1 MSSATPGACSR
12 RPEKPLF
19 NREHEAP
26 GFLFMLFTIHS
37 PLINTIMSM
46 KNKAAKAARIN
57 FLSVPHATVTTT
69 ASGAPIAALSDPTES
84 ADPLKPVFV
93 ALQRDTTDPVEAV
106 AAAETIAEDT
116 LTTKPVEATD
126 PVEPAA
132 VFEANTEDTP
142 VPEPIKMT
150 DPVEAVVAAEAIA
163 EESPNQSSTAPAD
176 PVSDAEASPGALA
189 APASNY
195 DLLGDDVARSVVGV
209 ETDTQAAAP
218 SEPVIMD
225 LDLSLIDPNPFNRK
239 DSVEYNLQELADSIA
254 QHGLQSEIKV
264 RPMNGGRYEI
274 VFGERRYRASLLA
287 GLKTIRAKVE
297 EMTDEQAESVAI
309 IENIQRENCTPF
321 EEGEIFCRKMEKD
334 GMSVAGLCLLI
345 GKSEAYVRTRI
356 NLTRL
361 IPEVAEMLRSQMIS
375 LEIARE
381 FSNYNKKIQ
390 KEVYSEHFKE
400 AGSFNSWVGL
410 PAKEFAKRLRNRYLT
425 SLDNYHF
432 DKTDCMACGHN
443 TLNQVL
449 FSLCGDCASCQR
461 PSCLQ
466 KKNEAYLIEQC
477 VDLVTKDPRLHL
489 ATNNDSNANVVKRL
503 TEQGHEVE
511 ELDRPFW
518 HFNRGPKM
526 PESPKAEEFTDADD
540 LAIAQEEHEA
550 AMQKFKEA
558 CTQIENEVSEGRMR
572 KFAIIGANDIDI
584 RYEPVRTQTDSESY
598 VMQEPDDPAKD
609 LRKKDQRNHEICY
622 EHITRDLKEVLRSE
636 SEKQFP
642 TTNLRPRERQLFY
655 YVVMDRLR
663 YVHEELLGLSGY
675 ADAADRLRI
684 AETLT
689 TEQKTMLMRM
699 AIMRYMDDVN
709 ENRCDPESTDVK
721 LLTEF
726 AMMHFP
732 EKTKP
737 VVERH
742 QNIYAKRHYN
752 LGVRIT
758 NIEQQAEVVRVQS
771 MFEGGALCRTP
782 EGEVINIYSGE
793 VIDENMVEMA
803 LSEVDVPDLPVEEP
817 LPCDDPEPFIPV
829 VPDIEEQED
838 DEPLNPLELIPEDG
852 EILPEPLPTPGASK
866 KKAKAKAKKTAGGKR
881 LTLTPKPEKLAA

>member
-1 MSSATPGACSR
+1 MS
-12 RPEKPLF
+12 K
-19 NREHEAP
+19 
-26 GFLFMLFTIHS
+26 
-37 PLINTIMSM
+37 
-46 KNKAAKAARIN
+46 KNKAAKAARKN
-57 FLSVPHATVTTT
+57 NLSVAHATVTTAT
-69 ASGAPIAALSDPTES
+69 GAPIAVLFDPTES
-84 ADPLKPVFV
+84 VETCEPVVV
-93 ALQRDTTDPVEAV
+93 AVQLDTVEQDAPVRASEVSDQVESVTTIETNTQNTPGTESVETADPVEAV
-106 AAAETIAEDT
+106 AVSE
-116 LTTKPVEATD
+116 V
-126 PVEPAA
+126 
-132 VFEANTEDTP
+132 NTGDTP
-142 VPEPIKMT
+142 GTESVET
-150 DPVEAVVAAEAIA
+150 ADPVEAVM
-163 EESPNQSSTAPAD
+163 
-176 PVSDAEASPGALA
+176 VSEASPGALA
-189 APASNY
+189 APASGDDY
-195 DLLGDDVARSVVGV
+195 GPLGDDVARSVVGM
-209 ETDTQAAAP
+209 ETDMQAAPTA

-274 VFGERRYRASLLA
+274 VFGERRYRASRLA

-297 EMTDEQAESVAI
+297 QMTDEQAENAAI

-321 EEGEIFCRKMEKD
+321 EEGEIFCRKMETS
-334 GMSVAGLCLLI
+334 GMSVAGLCLLF

-361 IPEVAEMLRSQMIS
+361 IPEVAQMLRTQMIS

-400 AGSFNSWVGL
+400 AGNYNSWVGL
-410 PAKEFAKRLRNRYLT
+410 PAKEFAKRLRKRYLT

-432 DKTDCMACGHN
+432 DKTACMTCGHN

-449 FSLCGDCASCQR
+449 FSVCGDCASCQK

-466 KKNEAYLIEQC
+466 KKNEAYLIERC

-489 ATNNDSNANVVKRL
+489 ATKNDSNANVVKRL

-511 ELDRPFW
+511 EVDRPFW
-518 HFNRGPKM
+518 HFNRGPEM
-526 PESPKAEEFTDADD
+526 PTPPQAEEFTDADD

-558 CTQIENEVSEGRMR
+558 CIHIEYEVSEGRMR
-572 KFAIIGANDIDI
+572 KFAIIGDNDIDI
-584 RYEPVRTQTDSESY
+584 SYESVRKQTDSASG
-598 VMQEPDDPAKD
+598 VTQKPDDPAKD
-609 LRKKDQRNHEICY
+609 LRKKDHRNHQICY

-636 SEKQFP
+636 SKQQFP
-642 TTNLRPRERQLFY
+642 TTKLRPRERQLFY

-663 YVHEELLGLSGY
+663 GVHEEQLGL

-689 TEQKTMLMRM
+689 AELRTMLMRM
-699 AIMRYMDDVN
+699 AIMRYLNDVN
-709 ENRCDPESTDVK
+709 ENYCNPESTDVK

-732 EKTKP
+732 EKTAP

-742 QNIYAKRHYN
+742 QGIYAKRHYN
-752 LGVRIT
+752 LDVRIS
-758 NIEQQAEVVRVQS
+758 NIEQQAEVVRVQC

-793 VIDENMVEMA
+793 VIDERMVKMA
-803 LSEVDVPDLPVEEP
+803 LSELDIPDLPVEEP
-817 LPCDDPEPFIPV
+817 LPYDDPEPFIPV

-838 DEPLNPLELIPEDG
+838 DQPLNPLELIPQDG
-852 EILPEPLPTPGASK
+852 DFLPEPVPTPGASK
-866 KKAKAKAKKTAGGKR
+866 KKARAKAKAKKTAGGKR
-881 LTLTPKPEKLAA
+881 LTLTPEPKKLAA

>member
-1 MSSATPGACSR
+1 MS
-12 RPEKPLF
+12 K
-19 NREHEAP
+19 
-26 GFLFMLFTIHS
+26 
-37 PLINTIMSM
+37 

-57 FLSVPHATVTTT
+57 ILSVAHATVTT
-69 ASGAPIAALSDPTES
+69 ASVAPIAALSDPTES
-84 ADPLKPVFV
+84 AEPLKPLVV
-93 ALQRDTTDPVEAV
+93 VLQRDTADQVAPVRAAEASDQVESVPTIETNTQHTPGTEPAEAPDPVEAVTAAETNTEDTPGTEPADTADPVEAV
-106 AAAETIAEDT
+106 AAAETT
-116 LTTKPVEATD
+116 V
-126 PVEPAA
+126 
-132 VFEANTEDTP
+132 
-142 VPEPIKMT
+142 
-150 DPVEAVVAAEAIA
+150 
-163 EESPNQSSTAPAD
+163 EESPNLSSTAPAD
-176 PVSDAEASPGALA
+176 PVSDAEASHGTLA
-189 APASNY
+189 APASGNDY
-195 DLLGDDVARSVVGV
+195 GPLGDDEARSVGGV
-209 ETDTQAAAP
+209 ETDAQTMPAP

-225 LDLSLIDPNPFNRK
+225 LDLNLIDPNPFNRK

-287 GLKTIRAKVE
+287 GLKTIRAKVG
-297 EMTDEQAESVAI
+297 EMTDEQAENAAI

-321 EEGEIFCRKMEKD
+321 EEGEIFCRKMEKS
-334 GMSVAGLCLLI
+334 GMSVAGLCLLF

-361 IPEVAEMLRSQMIS
+361 IPEVAQMLRSHMIS

-400 AGSFNSWVGL
+400 SGSYNSWVGL
-410 PAKEFAKRLRNRYLT
+410 PAREFAKRLRNRYLT
-425 SLDNYHF
+425 SLDNYLF

-466 KKNEAYLIEQC
+466 KKNEAYLIERC

-489 ATNNDSNANVVKRL
+489 ATNKDSNANVVKRL

-526 PESPKAEEFTDADD
+526 PEPPKAEEFTDTDD

-558 CTQIENEVSEGRMR
+558 CTHIENEVSEGRMR

-609 LRKKDQRNHEICY
+609 LRKKDHRNQEICY
-622 EHITRDLKEVLRSE
+622 EHITRDLKEVLRSISKE
-636 SEKQFP
+636 QFP

-675 ADAADRLRI
+675 AGAADRLRI
-684 AETLT
+684 AQTLT
-689 TEQKTMLMRM
+689 AEQKTMLMRM
-699 AIMRYMDDVN
+699 AIMRYLDEVN

-752 LGVRIT
+752 LDVRIS

-803 LSEVDVPDLPVEEP
+803 LSEVDIPDLPVEEP
-817 LPCDDPEPFIPV
+817 LPCDDPEPYIPV
-829 VPDIEEQED
+829 VPDIEKQED
-838 DEPLNPLELIPEDG
+838 DQPLNPLELIPQDG
-852 EILPEPLPTPGASK
+852 EFLPEPVPTPGASK
-866 KKAKAKAKKTAGGKR
+866 KKAQAKAQKTAGGKR
-881 LTLTPKPEKLAA
+881 LTLTPKPGKLAA